1 MNNQDTRKT
10 STKWLVLVA
19 ASVLGMTRKISTKML
34 VLVAALVVGIVAVMV
49 MTRAGLNVLSAA
61 PYAVLLLCPLMHLL
75 LHGGHGHHGEHDDHT
90 GGDKES

>member
-19 ASVLGMTRKISTKML
+19 ASVLGMTRKISAKML

-49 MTRAGLNVLSAA
+49 MAGAGLNVLSAA

-75 LHGGHGHHGEHDDHT
+75 LHGGHGHHAEHHDDTT
-90 GGDKES
+90 GEDDR